1 MAIPAVLRH
10 MTRSLGGGLVVG
22 EYEVGVEDLRVMA
35 GHGGG
40 LVVVW
45 GALWCGVGGVRSCD
59 GL

>member
-1 MAIPAVLRH
+1 M
-10 MTRSLGGGLVVG
+10 VG